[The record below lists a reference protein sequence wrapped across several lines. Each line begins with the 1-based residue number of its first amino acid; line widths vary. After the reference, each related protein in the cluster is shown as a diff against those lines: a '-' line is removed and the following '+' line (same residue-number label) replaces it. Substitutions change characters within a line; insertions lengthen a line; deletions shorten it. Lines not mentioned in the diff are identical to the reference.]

1 MKASR
6 ILAAL
11 VSAVTLTNTAGMS
24 AFAANNDKN
33 AANGDYNYVAL
44 GDSIAA
50 GFGLAGGNITEDPAL
65 VITDKLLADPVKGAY
80 PAIFTEYLEKLGEEK
95 GYNVKGTNL
104 ASTAYRAED
113 IEKTIKNEG
122 YKGEF
127 ASTILEMYLGEGA
140 SDVLTPYHDYY
151 TKYLS
156 EIYP

>member
-33 AANGDYNYVAL
+33 ATNGDYNYVAL

-80 PAIFTEYLEKLGEEK
+80 PAMAKK
-95 GYNVKGTNL
+95 
-104 ASTAYRAED
+104 RA
-113 IEKTIKNEG
+113 TMSR
-122 YKGEF
+122 
-127 ASTILEMYLGEGA
+127 AQTLLQQPTVQRIL
-140 SDVLTPYHDYY
+140 
-151 TKYLS
+151 KRQ
-156 EIYP
+156 